1 MLRVVWGLTACW
13 RHVNSLEETS
23 SRRLLPGT
31 VMSCEKSIP
40 SGLGGAE
47 VSLTFLFFTE
57 VGI

>member
-1 MLRVVWGLTACW
+1 MWGLTACW
-13 RHVNSLEETS
+13 RHVYSLEETS

-31 VMSCEKSIP
+31 VISCEKSIP

-47 VSLTFLFFTE
+47 VPLTFLFFTE